1 MFYFLR
7 KIVILL
13 FVATLA
19 HGCGG
24 GPVQMRTSSEFTDLH
39 AEFFEDGVDYVANPD
54 VLEGRWREEWQREIE
69 KRLEYSDFIGVVTV
83 ITLRTDIDPGRK
95 TSFRL
100 MTTVDKRLL
109 GEAPKGGLTLLVR
122 DGQPGYET
130 VAGNQ
135 RRILDESFV
144 AFIKWYEDENELI
157 SAHWHLS
164 PASDVILDRIRE
176 LISRREDAKS
186 RVRVVTHKN

>member
-1 MFYFLR
+1 
-7 KIVILL
+7 
-13 FVATLA
+13 
-19 HGCGG
+19 
-24 GPVQMRTSSEFTDLH
+24 MRTSSEFTEEH

-54 VLEGRWREEWQREIE
+54 ALEGRWREEWQREME

-83 ITLRTDIDPGRK
+83 TTLRTDIDPGRR

-100 MTTVDKRLL
+100 MTAVDKRLF
-109 GEAPKGGLTLLVR
+109 GEAPKGGITLLVR

-135 RRILDESFV
+135 RRILDEHFV
-144 AFIKWYEDENELI
+144 AFVKWYEDDNELI

-164 PASDVILDRIRE
+164 PASDIILDRVQE
-176 LISRREDAKS
+176 LILRREDATS
-186 RVRVVTHKN
+186 RVRVVTHEN